1 MPEPYALPVFGI
13 NHILAYG
20 QSLAS
25 GWEGVPALT
34 RQPRHDSLMLGRS
47 VRAGGMEASPAWEP
61 LGGAVLRP
69 LVATEQLADGT
80 LRDDTARAALAPASG
95 ETATGETVLG
105 ETVLGETVLEEA
117 LGHLRGRMLA
127 ADPAARLRPLLGSCC
142 AVGGRGLEQLSRGA
156 QPELFA
162 RLRACASAARATAR
176 AWGKT
181 YGIPAVLLLQGEHN
195 SWGVDGATS
204 DRAAYGALFARLV
217 RDIAADIATGL
228 AGQAAP
234 PAFVTYQ
241 TGGAYASDDMAVPQ
255 AQLDVA
261 LSTEG
266 VFLAAPVYPLP
277 DRPTGHLRVDGYR
290 WLGAQFGKVL
300 ASLFVDRTPWR
311 PLYPISAARDGNQV
325 HVAFHVL
332 VPPLAFGRPFIGA
345 RRAAVPD
352 QGFSVIDEAGGVPVR
367 TVEITAAERVSL
379 RLGRGLAGAA
389 RLRYADRSH
398 RGRGALHDS
407 DARVAEVGF
416 AGPDLEAAEAGLF
429 GTPYPLMTWCVGF
442 DIAVG

>member
-1 MPEPYALPVFGI
+1 MPEPHARPVFGI

-25 GWEGVPALT
+25 GWEGVPALS
-34 RQPRHDSLMLGRS
+34 RGARHDSLMLGRS
-47 VRAGGMEASPAWEP
+47 VRAGGEEASPDWQP

-69 LVATEQLADGT
+69 LVATEQRADGK
-80 LRDDTARAALAPASG
+80 LLDDAARAG
-95 ETATGETVLG
+95 ATPGPVEAEPG
-105 ETVLGETVLEEA
+105 AIVLGETVLEEA

-127 ADPAARLRPLLGSCC
+127 ADPAAGLHKLLGSCC
-142 AVGGRGLEQLSRGA
+142 AVGGRGIEQLSRGA
-156 QPELFA
+156 EPELFA

-176 AWGKT
+176 GWGKT
-181 YGIPAVLLLQGEHN
+181 YGIPAVLLLQGENN
-195 SWGVDGATS
+195 SWGLDGATS
-204 DRAAYGALFARLV
+204 DRDAYGALFARLI
-217 RDIAADIATGL
+217 RDIATDVAAGI

-261 LSTEG
+261 LGTAG

-277 DRPTGHLRVDGYR
+277 DRPTGHLRADGYR

-300 ASLFVDRTPWR
+300 ASLFVDRRPWR
-311 PLYPISAARDGNQV
+311 PLHPIRAARDGDQV
-325 HVAFHVL
+325 HVGFHVP
-332 VPPLAFGRPFIGA
+332 VPPLVFGCPFIGA
-345 RRAAVPD
+345 RRMAVPD
-352 QGFSVIDEAGGVPVR
+352 QGFSGLDAAGMVPVQ
-367 TVEITAAERVSL
+367 TVAMTAAERVSL
-379 RLGRGLAGAA
+379 RLGRALTGAA
-389 RLRYADRSH
+389 RLRYADRAH

-416 AGPDLEAAEAGLF
+416 AGADLDAAEPGLL
-429 GTPYPLMTWCVGF
+429 GTPYPLMNWCVGF
-442 DIAVG
+442 DIAIG